1 MRTLCDVLKEN
12 SDDFIALNVNVFD
25 FVFHLSPKMLPYCS
39 YMVAK
44 WHLPSPAFY
53 YIKCNIFYLQYELYG
68 DNCFGLAVNGID
80 TVTFD
85 LSVYSCYFE
94 LVKQTDT
101 QSNTL
106 LKDVVTAEHLV
117 SNTMF
122 IIFRFLIDSTFCY

>member
-1 MRTLCDVLKEN
+1 MV
-12 SDDFIALNVNVFD
+12 IAFL
-25 FVFHLSPKMLPYCS
+25 
-39 YMVAK
+39 
-44 WHLPSPAFY
+44 
-53 YIKCNIFYLQYELYG
+53 NIFYLQYELYG

-101 QSNTL
+101 QLNTL
-106 LKDVVTAEHLV
+106 LKDVVTAEHVV

-122 IIFRFLIDSTFCY
+122 IIF